1 MTSVRN
7 GKLGKSL
14 LFISICSLSG
24 VLSALIFGS
33 SLWLF
38 DIVFLFWPYVT
49 LSAFC
54 LLLATFLL
62 GERPARLLCSLA
74 FLASLMPFFM
84 QPQAPQGAAD
94 RNLRVISANLL
105 MHNDAEPGGFLR
117 FLTEQQ
123 PDVLFLQETED
134 RWQKAIAASGLF
146 GYPSSSNLPAR
157 DDMKVFSRLPILS
170 EVRLSSAQA
179 YERYPMRL
187 VLGTENDPLI
197 LYALHPDTPRSPAR
211 WKGRNAY
218 LDGLADAV
226 LSEKEGAKL
235 ILAGDWNT
243 PPWSPYF
250 ARFFEKS
257 GLFFARAS
265 NVPVMTRF
273 SRRLPFRFGSMIDHI
288 AVSGALRL
296 ASWRVGPDFGSNHI
310 PVVADLSFN

>member
-33 SLWLF
+33 S

-84 QPQAPQGAAD
+84 QPQAPQGAPD

-146 GYPSSSNLPAR
+146 G
-157 DDMKVFSRLPILS
+157 
-170 EVRLSSAQA
+170 
-179 YERYPMRL
+179 
-187 VLGTENDPLI
+187 
-197 LYALHPDTPRSPAR
+197 
-211 WKGRNAY
+211 
-218 LDGLADAV
+218 
-226 LSEKEGAKL
+226 
-235 ILAGDWNT
+235 
-243 PPWSPYF
+243 
-250 ARFFEKS
+250 
-257 GLFFARAS
+257 
-265 NVPVMTRF
+265 
-273 SRRLPFRFGSMIDHI
+273 
-288 AVSGALRL
+288 
-296 ASWRVGPDFGSNHI
+296 
-310 PVVADLSFN
+310 

>member
-94 RNLRVISANLL
+94 RNLDRVPQRGVASAL
-105 MHNDAEPGGFLR
+105 AVP
-117 FLTEQQ
+117 
-123 PDVLFLQETED
+123 
-134 RWQKAIAASGLF
+134 SGQ
-146 GYPSSSNLPAR
+146 SRERVSLP
-157 DDMKVFSRLPILS
+157 
-170 EVRLSSAQA
+170 
-179 YERYPMRL
+179 
-187 VLGTENDPLI
+187 
-197 LYALHPDTPRSPAR
+197 
-211 WKGRNAY
+211 
-218 LDGLADAV
+218 
-226 LSEKEGAKL
+226 
-235 ILAGDWNT
+235 LAG
-243 PPWSPYF
+243 
-250 ARFFEKS
+250 
-257 GLFFARAS
+257 
-265 NVPVMTRF
+265 
-273 SRRLPFRFGSMIDHI
+273 
-288 AVSGALRL
+288 
-296 ASWRVGPDFGSNHI
+296 
-310 PVVADLSFN
+310 